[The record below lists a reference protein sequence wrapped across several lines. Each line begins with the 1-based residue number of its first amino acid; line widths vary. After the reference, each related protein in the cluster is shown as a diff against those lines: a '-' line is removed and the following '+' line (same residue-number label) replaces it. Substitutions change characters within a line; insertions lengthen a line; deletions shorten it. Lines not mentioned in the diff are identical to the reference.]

1 MGTRPSRLGSTW
13 VAEPSQHRG
22 VVRSGAVGLTCGF
35 PVSAG
40 RSMYPAFLDAEEA
53 RGSNPL
59 APTDSL
65 DLDEPITG
73 WESALLERGVE
84 IVDDD
89 LGRPCVRREVL
100 GDLLREERERLARIA
115 AESAARAAAPGPPVP
130 ASRPSER
137 WLSARVAHGQRSR
150 LWDAA
155 GRVRKAGPRF
165 LDELLEEGQRHQ
177 AAVQAEAESKK
188 AAGTR

>member
-1 MGTRPSRLGSTW
+1 MMRKDQEAGTDEHIEPNEGAEVARRLAKQWLNEGTDLI
-13 VAEPSQHRG
+13 P
-22 VVRSGAVGLTCGF
+22 VRHL
-35 PVSAG
+35 
-40 RSMYPAFLDAEEA
+40 
-53 RGSNPL
+53 
-59 APTDSL
+59 SL

-89 LGRPCVRREVL
+89 LGRPCVRREAL

-115 AESAARAAAPGPPVP
+115 AESAARAAAAGPPVP
-130 ASRPSER
+130 AGIPAIENGGSALESLMANDPGYRTPQAEFGRP
-137 WLSARVAHGQRSR
+137 A
-150 LWDAA
+150 
-155 GRVRKAGPRF
+155 PRF

-177 AAVQAEAESKK
+177 AGVQAEAESKK